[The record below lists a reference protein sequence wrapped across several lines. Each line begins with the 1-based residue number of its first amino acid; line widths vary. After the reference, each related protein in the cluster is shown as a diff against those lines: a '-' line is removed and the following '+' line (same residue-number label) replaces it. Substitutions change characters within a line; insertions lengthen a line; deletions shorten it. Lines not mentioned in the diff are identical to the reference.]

1 MSWAAFEAAAPDLAA
16 AAHRLIFRS
25 GEGSVL
31 LATVRGD
38 DLPRIHPISVA
49 IVDGQLLAFIIMA
62 GPKRR
67 DLEIDG
73 RYAMHSHVDL
83 AAPDEVSIRGRAT
96 LVPRP
101 GEAGR
106 GRSRSGRSRP
116 TTTTR
121 CSTSPIESL
130 RARPPRRGRVA
141 AALHDLARDAG
152 LMPRAR
158 PVRLAG

>member
-1 MSWAAFEAAAPDLAA
+1 MSWAAFDAAAPDLAA

-25 GEGSVL
+25 GDGSVL

-49 IVDGQLLAFIIMA
+49 IVDGQLLAFIILA

-96 LVPRP
+96 LVPGP
-101 GEAGR
+101 SEAGR
-106 GRSRSGRSRP
+106 GDRRLAVRGRR
-116 TTTTR
+116 R
-121 CSTSPIESL
+121 L
-130 RARPPRRGRVA
+130 RAVRVRDRLVRPRPPGRRRVA
-141 AALHDLARDAG
+141 APLHDLARDAG
-152 LMPRAR
+152 LMPPVR
-158 PVRLAG
+158 PVRLRG

>member
-1 MSWAAFEAAAPDLAA
+1 MSWAAFDAAAPDLAA

-25 GEGSVL
+25 GDGSVL

-49 IVDGQLLAFIIMA
+49 IVDGQLLAFIILA

-83 AAPDEVSIRGRAT
+83 GAPDEVSIRGRAT
-96 LVPRP
+96 LVRDQARRAAAIAVWPF
-101 GEAGR
+101 EADDDYALFEFAIDSCVLGR
-106 GRSRSGRSRP
+106 RGAD
-116 TTTTR
+116 
-121 CSTSPIESL
+121 EW
-130 RARPPRRGRVA
+130 PPRYTTW
-141 AALHDLARDAG
+141 
-152 LMPRAR
+152 RAT
-158 PVRLAG
+158 PS